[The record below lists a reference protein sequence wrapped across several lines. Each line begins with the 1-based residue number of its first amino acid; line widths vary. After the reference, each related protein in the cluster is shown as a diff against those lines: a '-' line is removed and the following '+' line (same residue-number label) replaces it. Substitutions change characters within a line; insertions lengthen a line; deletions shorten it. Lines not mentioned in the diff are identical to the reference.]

1 MPPPVGSNW
10 ELFMENQVLH
20 GPEEIDLCTC
30 EPGDRLVVVTKHT
43 RYELEWLEGGG
54 IILRPNRADR
64 PSGLVTR
71 IGCAF
76 RRSGIVVPDVV
87 FRGGQLD
94 FCTMDGRVHHRTTI
108 VASHTLVRQGEAASP
123 GATGPGGAASLQ
135 SAGMTAPTPPAR

>member
-20 GPEEIDLCTC
+20 GPEEVDLCAL
-30 EPGDRLVVVTKHT
+30 EPGDRLTVVTKHT
-43 RYELEWLEGGG
+43 SYEFEWLEGGA
-54 IILRPNRADR
+54 IILRTNRADR

-87 FRGGQLD
+87 FRGGKLD

-108 VASHTLVRQGEAASP
+108 VATHTLVRQGGAGTP
-123 GATGPGGAASLQ
+123 GETALTG
-135 SAGMTAPTPPAR
+135 TAR